1 MPLIKKLNAKIL
13 RKIAENY
20 KETHH
25 GKEHSNT
32 YKLAEQLW
40 QQAQSDTL
48 TEKQCAEILRERLE
62 DLNSAFGNSLGD
74 AIRTTLDNFY
84 GRKSRSLT
92 ILCIPLIEGEYYPD
106 IERYK
111 LHESYLNQDFGQLFS
126 SFYDHFTDEHPIFEH
141 KNHRTI
147 IRQEILRQIENN
159 GINHNFFRTA
169 ERILR
174 SDPNFTELILTNPQ
188 TFSQFY
194 APKIRDMDQRQ
205 LVNLYVGIKK
215 GIITP
220 WAHDLSHS
228 LKAVKYTLMAKVKN
242 NDIDTNVKPKE
253 ISAVIDDK
261 RHSFSPFST
270 NARKHIDGLENCEKL
285 KQTLRKSSEPPKLV
299 FQTILQKQQTA
310 IEQMAHPVDCEM

>member
-1 MPLIKKLNAKIL
+1 MPLIKKLNAEIL
-13 RKIAENY
+13 RNIARNY
-20 KETHH
+20 KETHR

-40 QQAQSDTL
+40 KQAQSDTL

-62 DLNSAFGNSLGD
+62 DLNSAFGNSLGN

-84 GRKSRSLT
+84 GKRSRSLT

-111 LHESYLNQDFGQLFS
+111 LHESYLNQDFDPLFS
-126 SFYDHFTDEHPIFEH
+126 SFDDHFTDEHPVFEH

-159 GINHNFFRTA
+159 GINHNFFETA

-174 SDPNFTELILTNPQ
+174 SDLSFMQFILTNPQ
-188 TFSQFY
+188 TFSQLY
-194 APKIRDMDQRQ
+194 APEIQNMDQRQ
-205 LVNLYVGIKK
+205 LVNLYVGIKQ
-215 GIITP
+215 GMITP
-220 WAHDLSHS
+220 WANDLSHS
-228 LKAVKYTLMAKVKN
+228 LKAVKYALITKVESN
-242 NDIDTNVKPKE
+242 GIASDVKPKE

-310 IEQMAHPVDCEM
+310 IEKMAHPVDCEM